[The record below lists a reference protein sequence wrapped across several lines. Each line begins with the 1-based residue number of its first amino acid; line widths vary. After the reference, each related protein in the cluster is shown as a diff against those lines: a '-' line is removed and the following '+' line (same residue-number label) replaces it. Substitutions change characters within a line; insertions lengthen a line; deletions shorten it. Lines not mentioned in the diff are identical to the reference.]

1 MRHTKES
8 KMKNGIETM
17 MIAVLC
23 VVVLSLLFSIHVQS
37 READAAFTNTAYYQE
52 QEKQYRKDCR
62 KILDA
67 YGCFDSGITMTRV
80 VEADGRTY
88 QLEIH
93 NAHFAVMTEKERNE
107 LKEALTTEFFGAQN
121 PQIGLE
127 IRLTGITTE

>member
-1 MRHTKES
+1 M
-8 KMKNGIETM
+8 
-17 MIAVLC
+17 
-23 VVVLSLLFSIHVQS
+23 
-37 READAAFTNTAYYQE
+37 
-52 QEKQYRKDCR
+52 
-62 KILDA
+62 
-67 YGCFDSGITMTRV
+67 
-80 VEADGRTY
+80 EADGRTY